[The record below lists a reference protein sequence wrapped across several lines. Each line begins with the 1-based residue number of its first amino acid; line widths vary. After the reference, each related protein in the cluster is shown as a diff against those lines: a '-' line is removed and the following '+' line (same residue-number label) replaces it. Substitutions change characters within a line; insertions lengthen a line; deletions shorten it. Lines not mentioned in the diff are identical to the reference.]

1 MIAKAGLVLFGAI
14 VGGAAGLVIPLLVDR
29 DVGGAL
35 AAPIFAALGTVA
47 GGAAAAGFVRR
58 YFD

>member
-1 MIAKAGLVLFGAI
+1 MIAKAGIVLFGAI
-14 VGGAAGLVIPLLVDR
+14 AGGAAGLVIPLLVDR

-35 AAPIFAALGTVA
+35 AATIFAVLGTVA
-47 GGAAAAGFVRR
+47 GGAAAVGLARR